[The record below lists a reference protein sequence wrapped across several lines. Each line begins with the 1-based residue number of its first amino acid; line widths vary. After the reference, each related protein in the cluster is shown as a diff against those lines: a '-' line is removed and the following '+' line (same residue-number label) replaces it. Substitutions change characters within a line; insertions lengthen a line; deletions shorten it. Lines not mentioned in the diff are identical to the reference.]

1 MPVYNT
7 MNMLRTNLYPALLV
21 MLLLFAACNGRNG
34 KPLTPAQ
41 QEFENAL
48 AAMKKAGL
56 VDTVNAATY
65 TALVDKCRADSVNGI
80 ALLLEASG
88 KSITLDMRL
97 AGTGKMTAAY
107 TAQHQLITSK
117 FPEIKCDAI
126 DLQYSIMDTTS
137 RDTFAVMLKIT
148 KQQQTV
154 ERDLGLGYLP
164 YARNVMDSA
173 ASKRLDPDFW
183 KVYNR
188 LLVETGSTKRLF
200 AVPFRYNYED
210 DPKAPARLREDPE
223 KLLLV
228 LLDESQYNLLQPVN
242 ALEWDY
248 NEFDLVSFS
257 SCDAWLGKL
266 QQCGLFTTDSFYT
279 AGKKRELHANSLYS
293 KQDFYDF
300 FDTLFTTVSFDTLND
315 IDPFTTMYQ
324 NLNTISSGK
333 LKLAAA
339 EEVAN
344 AGLRIFSM
352 RLQIGDTV
360 LNRVYQQSNGMHD
373 PNALEDVNIIIR
385 ALGREQEGLFYI
397 VANTDN
403 TVTVVYAP
411 PALEAKIKASQL
423 FDQFSEKV
431 PEFFWRKYMPAGAK

>member
-7 MNMLRTNLYPALLV
+7 MNMLRTNLFPALLV
-21 MLLLFAACNGRNG
+21 VLLFAACNGRNG

-48 AAMKKAGL
+48 TAMKKAGL

-65 TALVDKCRADSVNGI
+65 NTLVDKCRADSVNGI

-88 KSITLDMRL
+88 KSISLDMRL
-97 AGTGKMTAAY
+97 ANTGKMTAAY
-107 TAQHQLITSK
+107 TALHQLITSK
-117 FPEIKCDAI
+117 FPETACDAI
-126 DLQYSIMDTTS
+126 QLHYGIADTTNK
-137 RDTFAVMLKIT
+137 DTIAVTLEIT
-148 KQQQTV
+148 RKQQTF
-154 ERDLGLGYLP
+154 ERDLGLGFVP
-164 YARNVMDSA
+164 YARNVMDTA
-173 ASKRLDPDFW
+173 TSKRLDPDFW

-200 AVPFRYNYED
+200 AVPYRYNYED
-210 DPKAPARLREDPE
+210 DPKAPARLRDDPE
-223 KLLLV
+223 KMLLV
-228 LLDESQYNLLQPVN
+228 LLDEKQYNLLQPVA

-266 QQCGLFTTDSFYT
+266 QQCGLFTTDTFFT
-279 AGKKRELHANSLYS
+279 ADKKRELHANSLYS

-315 IDPFTTMYQ
+315 IDPITTMYQ

-339 EEVAN
+339 DEVAN

-352 RLQIGDTV
+352 QLQVGDTTFY
-360 LNRVYQQSNGMHD
+360 RVYQQSNGMHD
-373 PNALEDVNIIIR
+373 PNALEDVNIFIR
-385 ALGREQEGLFYI
+385 TLKREQEGLFYI
-397 VANTDN
+397 VANTNDA
-403 TVTVVYAP
+403 VTVVYAP

-431 PEFFWRKYMPAGAK
+431 PEFFWRKYMPSEAKQ

>member
-1 MPVYNT
+1 MH
-7 MNMLRTNLYPALLV
+7 RTNFFPALLAL
-21 MLLLFAACNGRNG
+21 LLLFAACNGRSG

-65 TALVDKCRADSVNGI
+65 QALADKCRADSVNGI

-88 KSITLDMRL
+88 KCVTLDMRL
-97 AGTGKMTAAY
+97 AGTGKMTDAY

-117 FPEIKCDAI
+117 FPELKCDGFEM
-126 DLQYSIMDTTS
+126 QYSFADTTNK
-137 RDTFAVMLKIT
+137 DTIFVRLKIT
-148 KQQQTV
+148 RQQQTY
-154 ERDLGLGYLP
+154 ERELGLGYVP
-164 YARNVMDSA
+164 YARNVMDTA
-173 ASKRLDPDFW
+173 ASKRLDPDSW

-200 AVPFRYNYED
+200 AVPLRFNYED

-223 KLLLV
+223 KMMLV
-228 LLDESQYNLLQPVN
+228 LLDETQYNLLQPI
-242 ALEWDY
+242 ASLEWNY

-257 SCDAWLGKL
+257 GCDAWLAKL
-266 QQCGLFTTDSFYT
+266 QQCGLFTTDSLYT
-279 AGKKRELHANSLYS
+279 ADKKRELHANSLYS

-333 LKLAAA
+333 LKMNVAD
-339 EEVAN
+339 EVAN
-344 AGLRIFSM
+344 AGLRIFSVQ
-352 RLQIGDTV
+352 LQIGDTTFS
-360 LNRVYQQSNGMHD
+360 RVYQQSNGMHD
-373 PNALEDVNIIIR
+373 PNALEDVNILIR
-385 ALGREQEGLFYI
+385 SLGREQEGLFYV
-397 VANTDN
+397 VANTDDA
-403 TVTVVYAP
+403 VTVVYAP

-431 PEFFWRKYMPAGAK
+431 PEFFWRKYMPANAK